1 MFTVMYVYCSLHSF
15 SFLPS
20 YIKHYSQV
28 MLRILK
34 KMRFWLKQNFMRTTV
49 MNFPQSL
56 DFHSVARIE
65 SSESWNSNTVG
76 LCRMRGL
83 WCRINEVYKVP
94 HDR

>member
-1 MFTVMYVYCSLHSF
+1 
-15 SFLPS
+15 
-20 YIKHYSQV
+20 
-28 MLRILK
+28 
-34 KMRFWLKQNFMRTTV
+34 